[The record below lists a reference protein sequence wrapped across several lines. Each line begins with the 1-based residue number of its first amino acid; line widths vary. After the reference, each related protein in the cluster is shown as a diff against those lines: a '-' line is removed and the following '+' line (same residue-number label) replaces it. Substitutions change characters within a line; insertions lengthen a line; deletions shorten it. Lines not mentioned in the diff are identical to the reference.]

1 MNNANFLVN
10 LYKISFIEFQ
20 NNIYNSFF
28 EKDKNREYFI
38 NFLWYL
44 EEFLELILELQDL
57 EFQNYNSKNYNNK
70 NIENIIIE
78 LSDVLAWIFSI
89 LNLNNININE
99 VYIFDSSLDNFN
111 FFVLNLFYCN
121 LYLIKSI
128 KKRDLKNFK
137 NLANLIIIYLIKV
150 SIFLGLDLELIF
162 NRYKVCPKCFKEK
175 CIC

>member
-1 MNNANFLVN
+1 MNKIFNNNFLMN
-10 LYKISFIEFQ
+10 PYKINFEEFQ
-20 NNIYNSFF
+20 RNIYNSFF

-38 NFLWYL
+38 NFLWYF
-44 EEFLELILELQDL
+44 EEFLELMLELQ
-57 EFQNYNSKNYNNK
+57 NYNYSNEKIKNM
-70 NIENIIIE
+70 ENLIIE

-89 LNLNNININE
+89 LNLENIKITE
-99 VYIFDSSLDNFN
+99 IYLFDSSLDKFD
-111 FFVLNLFYCN
+111 FFVFNLFYCN

-137 NLANLIIIYLIKV
+137 NLIYLIITYLVKIA
-150 SIFLGLDLELIF
+150 IFLDLNLEIIF

>member
-1 MNNANFLVN
+1 E
-10 LYKISFIEFQ
+10 EFQ
-20 NNIYNSFF
+20 RNIYNSFF

-38 NFLWYL
+38 NFLWYF
-44 EEFLELILELQDL
+44 EEFLELMLELQ
-57 EFQNYNSKNYNNK
+57 NYNYSNEKIKNM
-70 NIENIIIE
+70 ENLIIE

-89 LNLNNININE
+89 LNLENIKITE
-99 VYIFDSSLDNFN
+99 IYLFDSSLDKFD
-111 FFVLNLFYCN
+111 FFVFNLFYCN

-137 NLANLIIIYLIKV
+137 NLVYLIITYLVKIA
-150 SIFLGLDLELIF
+150 IFLDLNLEVIF